1 MSLLDTLGFLF
12 LNHVKNCMIFSTLG
26 KRKEENKNRKYRLKE
41 YFKHQLVKFNITIN
55 MNITINYIATDI

>member
-1 MSLLDTLGFLF
+1 
-12 LNHVKNCMIFSTLG
+12 MIFSTLG